1 MLKKILIIMIP
12 LLVSCQAIEKESEET
27 DLNYYPPV
35 GSVWV
40 VEKKIVAPKRTT
52 NLKIIDGKVFDSW
65 FRWDNYKP
73 VCSLDF
79 KTTTSDEKTIPPT
92 RFVITKVKTRE
103 EVINDT
109 TGNFKTIMYVTSA
122 DNSYI
127 ESITC
132 QSWNSY
138 GGVPYVT
145 IKQMQ
150 DTTKGLMTLEIKKSG
165 DDTKNEN
172 G

>member
-12 LLVSCQAIEKESEET
+12 LLVSCQAIEKESEAT
-27 DLNYYPPV
+27 DLAYFPPV

-40 VEKKIVAPKRTT
+40 VEKKIVAPKRTL
-52 NLKIIDGKVFDSW
+52 NLNIIDGKVHDSF
-65 FRWDNYKP
+65 FRWDNYKTS
-73 VCSLDF
+73 CSLDF
-79 KTTTSDEKTIPPT
+79 KTMTSDEKTIQPT

-103 EVINDT
+103 EVINST
-109 TGNFKTIMYVTSA
+109 TGNFKTIMQVTSA

-138 GGVPYVT
+138 GALPYVS
-145 IKQMQ
+145 IDEMQ
-150 DTTKGLMTLEIKKSG
+150 KATKGLMTLEIKKSG
-165 DDTKNEN
+165 EDTKNKN